1 MSIIEKAIRNLDKNQ
16 DVGANSSNLSASQ
29 EEVVAAEPVRS
40 APQQPATSV
49 VPEGVESEHG
59 FINIPVSRLAALG
72 MLSPS
77 MPNSQ
82 IAEEY
87 RGIKR
92 PLLLNIDGKGA
103 TEVQHANLI
112 MVASALPGE
121 GKTFS
126 AVNLAL
132 SIAMEQGKSV
142 LFVDA
147 DVSKASAGAL
157 LGVPKDSV
165 GLIDL
170 LEDKTLGF
178 RDVVLKTNIPNL
190 RILPSG
196 KLHQRATE
204 LLASDDMKSFML
216 ELSQRYPD
224 RIIVFD
230 SPPLLLTTEARVLAN
245 FMGQIVF
252 VVAAGKTSHEAVT
265 DALQYIGNDTV
276 VGMVLNRS
284 NIKASARYG
293 YGYGYGYGGRT

>member
-16 DVGANSSNLSASQ
+16 NVDANYSNLPAPQ
-29 EEVVAAEPVRS
+29 EEILASESVSS
-40 APQQPATSV
+40 APQQLATPVGPA
-49 VPEGVESEHG
+49 GAESEHG

-77 MPNSQ
+77 MPSSQ

-112 MVASALPGE
+112 MVASALPEE

-147 DVSKASAGAL
+147 DVSKASAGTL
-157 LGVPKDSV
+157 LGVPKDSI

-178 RDVVLKTNIPNL
+178 RDAVLKTNIPNL

-224 RIIVFD
+224 RVIVFD